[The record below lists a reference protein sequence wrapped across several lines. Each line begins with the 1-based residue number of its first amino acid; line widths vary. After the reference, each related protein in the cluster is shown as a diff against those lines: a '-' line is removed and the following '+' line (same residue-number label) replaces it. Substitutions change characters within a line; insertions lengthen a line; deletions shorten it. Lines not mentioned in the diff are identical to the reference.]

1 MPKMPVME
9 AAVKVL
15 ESEGVEVA
23 FGIPGAAILPFYK
36 ALSTSDKIKHLTMR
50 HEEGATHAADGWA
63 RVTGK
68 VGVAIGTSGPAGT
81 NMITGLYTCMAD
93 SIPIVCITGQ
103 ALRANLHKEAFQ
115 AVNIAEIAKPV
126 TKKSYCVMEA
136 AQIPQVFREAFRIAR
151 EGRPGPVLIDLP
163 LDVQRGEVEYDPDID
178 APLEVFKPSP
188 DARKI
193 RRAMEMFLKA
203 ERPILMMGGGVMLA
217 RASQQ
222 FVELAEYLQVPVIP
236 TYMAEGGIPFN
247 HPLYGGRVGLQTN
260 TRGGN
265 KLFLESDLVLGIG
278 CRFAERHTGDLA
290 VYRGERKFIHIDIE
304 PGVIGKVFPADL
316 GIVADAKLAVE
327 SLTRVAKELTPKRA
341 PSAWSTRAADYK
353 RRFRRKMD
361 FDQVPI
367 KPQRAFK
374 EINAFFDSDTIF
386 VTAIG
391 LYQIWSGQ
399 FQEIQRPYTYF
410 CCGQAGPLGWEVP
423 ACLGI
428 KLGNPDAQVV
438 GIVGDYS
445 FQFLLGDL
453 ATAVQN
459 NVPYVIVLLN
469 NGYLSL
475 IRQPSKYVY
484 QMNYAVDIGYRDGYG
499 PDFIKIVEGFG
510 GRGRRVLEPEEIKPA
525 LAWAVEESNRRKTPV
540 IVEICEDRET
550 DAAMGVSIDR
560 IVERDPVI
568 DLPAEGPVREPVA
581 VHWSAGN
588 AVRVS
593 HSRARCAG
601 GHLTDTVHNRSSNVE

>member
-9 AAVKVL
+9 AVVKIL
-15 ESEGVEVA
+15 EDEGVDVV
-23 FGIPGAAILPFYK
+23 FGIPGAAILPLYK
-36 ALSTSDKIKHLTMR
+36 ALSKSQKIRHLTVR

-81 NMITGLYTCMAD
+81 NMITGLYTCQGD

-103 ALRANLHKEAFQ
+103 AVRPILHKEAFQ

-126 TKKSYCVMEA
+126 TKKTYCVLET
-136 AQIPQVFREAFRIAR
+136 AQIPQVFREAFKIAR

-163 LDVQRGEVEYDPDID
+163 LDVQRGEVEYDPAID

-188 DARKI
+188 DIRKI
-193 RRAMEMFLKA
+193 RRAVEMLLQA
-203 ERPILMMGGGVMLA
+203 QRPILMMGGGVMLA
-217 RASQQ
+217 RACKE
-222 FVELAEYLQVPVIP
+222 FVALAEHLQIPVIP
-236 TYMAEGGIPFN
+236 TYMAMGGIPAD
-247 HPLYGGRVGLQTN
+247 HPLYGGMVGIQTS

-265 KLFLESDLVLGIG
+265 KLFLESDVVLCIG
-278 CRFAERHTGDLA
+278 NRFADRHTGDVT

-304 PGVIGKVFPADL
+304 PTQLGKVFPPDL

-327 SLTRVAKELTPKRA
+327 ALLRVAREMTPRRT
-341 PSAWSTRAADYK
+341 PSQWSQKAADYR

-361 FDQVPI
+361 FDQVPV
-367 KPQRAFK
+367 KPQRVFK
-374 EINAFFDSDTIF
+374 ELNEFFDPDTIF

-399 FQEIQRPYTYF
+399 FQEIYKPGTYF

-423 ACLGI
+423 ACIGV
-428 KLGNPDAQVV
+428 KLGKPDAQVV
-438 GIVGDYS
+438 GVVGDYS

-459 NVPYVIVLLN
+459 KVPYVLVMLN

-475 IRQPSKYVY
+475 IRQPEKYLY
-484 QMNYAVDIGYRDGYG
+484 EMNYGVDIGYDDGYG
-499 PDFIKIVEGFG
+499 PDFVKIMEGMKALG
-510 GRGRRVLEPEEIKPA
+510 KRVLRPEEIKPA
-525 LAWAVEESNRRKTPV
+525 LEWAVRESNRLRVPAL
-540 IVEICEDRET
+540 VEIRVDRET
-550 DAAMGVSIDR
+550 DASMGASIDK

-568 DLPAEGPVREPVA
+568 DLPAEEPVA
-581 VHWSAGN
+581 TTAT
-588 AVRVS
+588 
-593 HSRARCAG
+593 AR
-601 GHLTDTVHNRSSNVE
+601 

>member
-1 MPKMPVME
+1 MPKMLVME
-9 AAVKVL
+9 AAVRIM
-15 ESEGVEVA
+15 ESEGVDVC
-23 FGIPGAAILPFYK
+23 FGIPGAAILPLYK
-36 ALSTSDKIKHLTMR
+36 ALSKSSKIKHLTMR

-63 RVTGK
+63 RITGK

-93 SIPIVCITGQ
+93 SIPMVCITGQ
-103 ALRANLHKEAFQ
+103 ALKANLHKEAFQ
-115 AVNIAEIAKPV
+115 AVDIAEIAKPV
-126 TKKSYCVMEA
+126 AKKTYCVKEA

-193 RRAMEMFLKA
+193 RRAMEMLLKA

-222 FVELAEYLQVPVIP
+222 FVELAEYLQIPVIP
-236 TYMAEGGIPFN
+236 TYMAEGGIAFD
-247 HPLYGGRVGLQTN
+247 HPLFGGRVGLQTN

-265 KLFLESDLVLGIG
+265 KLFLESDLVLAIG
-278 CRFAERHTGDLA
+278 ARFAERHTGDLA
-290 VYRGERKFIHIDIE
+290 VYRGERKFIHVDIE
-304 PGVIGKVFPADL
+304 PTVIGKVFPADL
-316 GIVADAKLAVE
+316 GIVADAKLAIE
-327 SLTRVAKELTPKRA
+327 GLTRVAKEMTTERSPGE
-341 PSAWSTRAADYK
+341 WSRKAADYK

-374 EINAFFDSDTIF
+374 EINEFFDPDTIF

-399 FQEIQRPYTYF
+399 FQEIQKPYTYF

-423 ACLGI
+423 ACMGI
-428 KLGNPDAQVV
+428 KLGKPGAQVV

-459 NVPYVIVLLN
+459 NVPYVMIMLN

-475 IRQPSKYVY
+475 IRQPSKYIY
-484 QMNYAVDIGYRDGYG
+484 EMNYAVDIGYGDGYG
-499 PDFIKIVEGFG
+499 PDFVKIVEGFG
-510 GRGRRVLEPEEIKPA
+510 GLGKRVIRPEEIKPA
-525 LAWAVEESNRRKTPV
+525 LAWAVEESNRRKIPV
-540 IVEICEDRET
+540 LVEIREDRDT
-550 DAAMGVSIDR
+550 DAAMGVSIDK
-560 IVERDPVI
+560 IVERDPII
-568 DLPAEGPVREPVA
+568 DIPADAPVKEPA
-581 VHWSAGN
+581 
-588 AVRVS
+588 AVR
-593 HSRARCAG
+593 
-601 GHLTDTVHNRSSNVE
+601 

>member
-1 MPKMPVME
+1 MPKMLVME
-9 AAVKVL
+9 AAVRIM
-15 ESEGVEVA
+15 ESEGVDVC
-23 FGIPGAAILPFYK
+23 FGIPGAAILPLYK
-36 ALSTSDKIKHLTMR
+36 ALSKSSKIKHLTMR

-63 RVTGK
+63 RITGK

-93 SIPIVCITGQ
+93 SIPMVCITGQ
-103 ALRANLHKEAFQ
+103 ALKANLHKEAFQ
-115 AVNIAEIAKPV
+115 AVDIAEIAKPV
-126 TKKSYCVMEA
+126 AKKTYCVKEA

-193 RRAMEMFLKA
+193 RRAMEMLLKA

-222 FVELAEYLQVPVIP
+222 FVELAEYLQIPVIP
-236 TYMAEGGIPFN
+236 TYMAEGGIAFD
-247 HPLYGGRVGLQTN
+247 HPLFGGRVGLQTN

-265 KLFLESDLVLGIG
+265 KLFLESDLVLAIG
-278 CRFAERHTGDLA
+278 ARFAERHTGDLA
-290 VYRGERKFIHIDIE
+290 VYRGERKFIHVDIE
-304 PGVIGKVFPADL
+304 PTVIGKVFPADL
-316 GIVADAKLAVE
+316 GIVADAKLAIE
-327 SLTRVAKELTPKRA
+327 GLTRVAKEMTTERSPGE
-341 PSAWSTRAADYK
+341 WSRKAADYK

-374 EINAFFDSDTIF
+374 EINEFFDPDTIF

-399 FQEIQRPYTYF
+399 FQEIQKPYTYF

-423 ACLGI
+423 ACMGI
-428 KLGNPDAQVV
+428 KLGKPGAQVV

-459 NVPYVIVLLN
+459 NVPYVMIMLN

-475 IRQPSKYVY
+475 IRQPSKYIY
-484 QMNYAVDIGYRDGYG
+484 EMNYGVDIGYGDGYG
-499 PDFIKIVEGFG
+499 PDFVKIVEGFG
-510 GRGRRVLEPEEIKPA
+510 GLGKRVIRPEEIKPA
-525 LAWAVEESNRRKTPV
+525 LAWAVEESNRRKIPV
-540 IVEICEDRET
+540 LVEIREDRDT
-550 DAAMGVSIDR
+550 DAAMGVSIDK
-560 IVERDPVI
+560 IVERDPII
-568 DLPAEGPVREPVA
+568 DIPADAPVKEPA
-581 VHWSAGN
+581 
-588 AVRVS
+588 AVR
-593 HSRARCAG
+593 
-601 GHLTDTVHNRSSNVE
+601 

>member
-9 AAVKVL
+9 AVVKIL
-15 ESEGVEVA
+15 EDEGVDVV
-23 FGIPGAAILPFYK
+23 FGIPGAAILPLYK
-36 ALSTSDKIKHLTMR
+36 ALSKSQKIRHLTVR

-81 NMITGLYTCMAD
+81 NMITGLYTCQGD

-103 ALRANLHKEAFQ
+103 AVRPILHKEAFQ

-126 TKKSYCVMEA
+126 TKKTYCVLET
-136 AQIPQVFREAFRIAR
+136 AQIPQVFREAFKIAR

-163 LDVQRGEVEYDPDID
+163 LDVQRGEVEYDPAID

-188 DARKI
+188 DIRKI
-193 RRAMEMFLKA
+193 RRAVEMLLQA
-203 ERPILMMGGGVMLA
+203 QRPILMMGGGVMLA
-217 RASQQ
+217 RACEE
-222 FVELAEYLQVPVIP
+222 FVALAEHLQIPVIP
-236 TYMAEGGIPFN
+236 TYMAMGGIPAD
-247 HPLYGGRVGLQTN
+247 HPLYGGMVGIQTS

-265 KLFLESDLVLGIG
+265 KLFLESDVVLCIG
-278 CRFAERHTGDLA
+278 NRFADRHTGDVT

-304 PGVIGKVFPADL
+304 PTQLGKVFPPDL

-327 SLTRVAKELTPKRA
+327 ALLRVAREMTPRRT
-341 PSAWSTRAADYK
+341 PSQWSQKAADYR

-361 FDQVPI
+361 FDQVPV
-367 KPQRAFK
+367 KPQRVFK
-374 EINAFFDSDTIF
+374 ELNEFFDPDTIF

-399 FQEIQRPYTYF
+399 FQEIYKPGTYF

-423 ACLGI
+423 ACIGV
-428 KLGNPDAQVV
+428 KLGKPDAQVV
-438 GIVGDYS
+438 GVVGDYS

-459 NVPYVIVLLN
+459 KVPYVLVMLN

-475 IRQPSKYVY
+475 IRQPEKYLY
-484 QMNYAVDIGYRDGYG
+484 EMNYGVDIGYDDGYG
-499 PDFIKIVEGFG
+499 PDFVKIMEGMKALGKRVE
-510 GRGRRVLEPEEIKPA
+510 RPEEIKPA
-525 LAWAVEESNRRKTPV
+525 LEWAVRESNRLRVPAL
-540 IVEICEDRET
+540 VEIRVDRET
-550 DAAMGVSIDR
+550 DASMGASIDK

-568 DLPAEGPVREPVA
+568 DLPAEEPVA
-581 VHWSAGN
+581 TTAT
-588 AVRVS
+588 
-593 HSRARCAG
+593 AR
-601 GHLTDTVHNRSSNVE
+601 

>member
-9 AAVKVL
+9 AVVKIL
-15 ESEGVEVA
+15 EDEGVDVV
-23 FGIPGAAILPFYK
+23 FGIPGAAILPLYK
-36 ALSTSDKIKHLTMR
+36 ALTKSQKIRHLTVR

-81 NMITGLYTCMAD
+81 NMITGLYTCQGD

-103 ALRANLHKEAFQ
+103 AVRPILHKEAFQ

-126 TKKSYCVMEA
+126 TKKTYCVLET
-136 AQIPQVFREAFRIAR
+136 AQIPQVFREAFKIAR

-163 LDVQRGEVEYDPDID
+163 LDVQRGEVEYDPAID

-188 DARKI
+188 DIRKI
-193 RRAMEMFLKA
+193 RRAVEMLLQA
-203 ERPILMMGGGVMLA
+203 QRPILMMGGGVMLA
-217 RASQQ
+217 RACEE
-222 FVELAEYLQVPVIP
+222 FVALAEHLQIPVIP
-236 TYMAEGGIPFN
+236 TYMAMGGIPAD
-247 HPLYGGRVGLQTN
+247 HPLYGGMVGIQTS

-265 KLFLESDLVLGIG
+265 KLFLESDVVLCIG
-278 CRFAERHTGDLA
+278 NRFADRHTGDVA

-304 PGVIGKVFPADL
+304 PTQLGKVFPPDL

-327 SLTRVAKELTPKRA
+327 ALLRVAREMTPRRT
-341 PSAWSTRAADYK
+341 PSPWSQKAADYR

-361 FDQVPI
+361 FDQVPV
-367 KPQRAFK
+367 KPQRVFK
-374 EINAFFDSDTIF
+374 ELNEFFNPDTIF

-399 FQEIQRPYTYF
+399 FQEIYKPGTYF

-423 ACLGI
+423 ACIGV
-428 KLGNPDAQVV
+428 KLGKPDAQVV
-438 GIVGDYS
+438 GVVGDYS

-459 NVPYVIVLLN
+459 KVPYVLVMLN

-475 IRQPSKYVY
+475 IRQPEKYLY
-484 QMNYAVDIGYRDGYG
+484 EMNYGVDIGYDDGYG
-499 PDFIKIVEGFG
+499 PDFVKIMEGMKALG
-510 GRGRRVLEPEEIKPA
+510 KRVLRPEEIKPA
-525 LAWAVEESNRRKTPV
+525 LEWAVRESNRLRVPAL
-540 IVEICEDRET
+540 VEIRVDRET
-550 DAAMGVSIDR
+550 DASMGASIDK

-568 DLPAEGPVREPVA
+568 DLPAEEPVA
-581 VHWSAGN
+581 TTAT
-588 AVRVS
+588 
-593 HSRARCAG
+593 AR
-601 GHLTDTVHNRSSNVE
+601 

>member
-1 MPKMPVME
+1 MAKMPVME
-9 AAVKVL
+9 AAVKIM
-15 ESEGVEVA
+15 ESEGVEFC
-23 FGIPGAAILPFYK
+23 FGIPGAAILPLYK
-36 ALSTSDKIKHLTMR
+36 ALSKSSKIRHLTVR

-63 RVTGK
+63 RITGK

-81 NMITGLYTCMAD
+81 NMITGLYTCVGD

-103 ALRANLHKEAFQ
+103 ALTERLHTEAFQ
-115 AVNIAEIAKPV
+115 AVDIAEIAKPV
-126 TKKSYCVMEA
+126 TKKTYCVKET

-163 LDVQRGEVEYDPDID
+163 LNVQRGEVEYDPDID

-193 RRAMEMFLKA
+193 RRAIEMLLKA

-222 FVELAEYLQVPVIP
+222 FVELAEYLQIPIIP
-236 TYMAEGGIPFN
+236 TYMAEGGVPFD

-260 TRGGN
+260 TRAGN

-278 CRFAERHTGDLA
+278 CRFAERHTGDLV

-304 PGVIGKVFPADL
+304 PTVIGKVISPDL
-316 GIVADAKLAVE
+316 AIVADAKLAVE
-327 SLTRVAKELTPKRA
+327 ALTRVAKEKTIKRS
-341 PSAWSTRAADYK
+341 PSDWSKKAADYK

-361 FDQVPI
+361 FDQIPI
-367 KPQRAFK
+367 KPQRVFK
-374 EINAFFDSDTIF
+374 ELNEFFDPDTIF

-399 FQEIQRPYTYF
+399 FQEIQKPYTYF

-423 ACLGI
+423 ACMGI
-428 KLGNPDAQVV
+428 KLGKPSAQVV
-438 GIVGDYS
+438 GVVGDYS

-459 NVPYVIVLLN
+459 NVPYVMVMLN

-475 IRQPSKYVY
+475 IRQPSKYLY
-484 QMNYAVDIGYRDGYG
+484 HMDYGVDIGYGDGYG
-499 PDFIKIVEGFG
+499 PDFVKIMEGFG
-510 GRGRRVLEPEEIKPA
+510 GLGRRVLKPEEIKSA
-525 LAWAVEESNRRKTPV
+525 LAWAVQESNNRKIPV
-540 IVEICEDRET
+540 LVEIRVDRET
-550 DAAMGVSIDR
+550 DAAMGVSLDK

-568 DLPAEGPVREPVA
+568 DLPADAPVA
-581 VHWSAGN
+581 EPA
-588 AVRVS
+588 AVR
-593 HSRARCAG
+593 
-601 GHLTDTVHNRSSNVE
+601 